1 MSLFSS
7 LVFLYPSPPPTITVG
22 TLRAF
27 AEHFQKAGLA
37 RQSRLTALKLKWGKA
52 IDSDY
57 EDTMPMEWTAAG
69 TGRFLEYP
77 WDHESKG
84 KGWPDLWPSNDMND
98 KQIYRAYLSL
108 GSLEP
113 TVSKSLTAMA
123 SEETAYDFI
132 APDQLSLEIGP
143 AIQSTL
149 ETKEPICFSL
159 FSVNLSG
166 NGYFSWQPLSSYW
179 NAIRA
184 TSSFSAVTSICRS
197 SFPVREFAR
206 LEDLREDIGDLFLN
220 YEDYSVGD
228 WIVSIRETG

>member
-7 LVFLYPSPPPTITVG
+7 LVFLYPSPPPIITVG
-22 TLRAF
+22 NLRAF
-27 AEHFQKAGLA
+27 ANQFQEAGLA
-37 RQSRLTALKLKWGKA
+37 RQSRLSALKLKLGKP

-77 WDHESKG
+77 WDHESSEER
-84 KGWPDLWPSNDMND
+84 WLDLWPSSDMDD

-113 TVSKSLTAMA
+113 TVSKALTAMA
-123 SEETAYDFI
+123 SKETAYEFI

-149 ETKEPICFSL
+149 ETKVPICFSL
-159 FSVNLSG
+159 LSVNLSG
-166 NGYFSWQPLSSYW
+166 YGYFTWQPLSSYW
-179 NAIRA
+179 NSIRGA
-184 TSSFSAVTSICRS
+184 PPVSTIMSICKS

-206 LEDLREDIGDLFLN
+206 LEDLREEIGDLFLN
-220 YEDYSVGD
+220 NEDYSVGD
-228 WIVSIRETG
+228 WIVSVRETG